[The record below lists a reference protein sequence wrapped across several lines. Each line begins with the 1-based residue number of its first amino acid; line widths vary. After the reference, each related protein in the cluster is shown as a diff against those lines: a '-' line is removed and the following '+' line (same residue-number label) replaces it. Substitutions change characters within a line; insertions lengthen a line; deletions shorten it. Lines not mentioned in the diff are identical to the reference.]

1 MAPHFRKIKEQ
12 EESKVVHHYLE
23 RNIGT
28 AFAYMA
34 KRLLTE
40 MVSPFVTILGFY
52 ESGWKTSTGKERL
65 HQQTNSCRSVT
76 DTSDFCHVFEVVLN
90 CKL

>member
-1 MAPHFRKIKEQ
+1 M
-12 EESKVVHHYLE
+12 VHNYLE

-34 KRLLTE
+34 RRLLTE
-40 MVSPFVTILGFY
+40 MVSPIVTILGFY
-52 ESGWKTSTGKERL
+52 ESGWKTSTGKERF
-65 HQQTNSCRSVT
+65 HQQTNSCRSLA

-90 CKL
+90 CKI